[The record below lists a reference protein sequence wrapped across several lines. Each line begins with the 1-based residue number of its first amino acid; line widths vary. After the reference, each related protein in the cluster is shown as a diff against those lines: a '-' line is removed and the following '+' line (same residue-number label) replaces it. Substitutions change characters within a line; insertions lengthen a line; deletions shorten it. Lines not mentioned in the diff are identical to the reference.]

1 MAQIDVK
8 DQTVSGEMNGKLKF
22 EGTVEVGGTVTGDML
37 SVLFRKESNVNG
49 KLQFQ
54 GDLEID
60 GTFSGAVTTE
70 DGLVIGENAT
80 VNAEINCGSVIVK
93 GNVTGNITA
102 RDMVA
107 LETGSQV
114 KGDIASPS
122 LSVAKGAMFDGSS
135 RMGTVAARRQR
146 PNCPNGTRT

>member
-8 DQTVSGEMNGKLKF
+8 DHTVAQELNGKLRF

-60 GTFSGAVTTE
+60 GTFSGAVTTD
-70 DGLVIGENAT
+70 DGLVIGEHAMI
-80 VNAEINCGSVIVK
+80 NAEISCGSVIVK
-93 GNVTGNITA
+93 GDVTGNITA

-107 LETGSQV
+107 LESGAHV
-114 KGDIASPS
+114 KGDIHSPS
-122 LSVAKGAMFDGSS
+122 LSVAKGATFDGES
-135 RMGTVAARRQR
+135 RMGTISTKRQR
-146 PNCPNGTRT
+146 PNRPNGTRP

>member
-8 DQTVSGEMNGKLKF
+8 EETVAQDMTGKLKF

-60 GTFSGAVTTE
+60 GTFSGAVTTD

-80 VNAEINCGSVIVK
+80 VNAEISCGSVIVK
-93 GNVTGNITA
+93 GDVTGNITA

-107 LETGSQV
+107 LEGGAHV
-114 KGDIASPS
+114 KGDITSPS
-122 LSVAKGAMFDGSS
+122 LSVAKGATFDGSS
-135 RMGTVAARRQR
+135 RMGTVSAKSRR
-146 PNCPNGTRT
+146 PNRPNGTRP